1 MRRRTRFVPA
11 RIGLCTLLA
20 CALLPLAPVATL
32 ATLPTPKVIRVNADT
47 GSDIT
52 GDGSLAAPYATIEF
66 GVAHAI
72 SGDTVRV
79 APGAYFPA
87 GTIVIPSGLKLIG
100 AGLGRTVVTGIG
112 GLSGPIFNMVNCS
125 SETLLE
131 GFEIRGGGGA
141 AGGAIQITDGQP
153 VIQRNDFSD
162 NGVSSSGGAIYITL
176 NSGPVCAPF
185 IANNTF
191 SGNEAGQRGGAIYA
205 NNADPYIY
213 RCTFTGNG
221 ASGAYPLGG
230 GGAVYINGGE
240 ARFHRCSFEDND
252 VPNGSGGAIYLT
264 QTTGVVDI
272 WETLFDG
279 NTSGVTGGGV
289 HAYENGYQTNVRNC
303 RFENNVSESYGG
315 GLNLYNAAAIVNGCS
330 FYGNHAADNL
340 SPGAIDIYDEDADQ
354 PTTVDSC
361 IFYSN
366 GIDDI
371 TNPGTDCD
379 VTVTYSLLEHAQAG
393 TGNIT
398 GEDPVFTGGTD
409 WALRLHES
417 SPCIDAGN
425 PASTLTVDWEVL
437 ARPKDGDG
445 DGTARVDM
453 GSYEFGTTVGR
464 LAGSDRYATSCE
476 AVQDRFAESP
486 VAIIATGRDFPD
498 ALCAAGLAGAYK
510 APVLLTNTTSLPDS
524 VRAKL
529 LDLETREAFIVGGTS
544 VVSQAVADALVA
556 LGIDV
561 TRIADADRY
570 ATSRAVADHLAD
582 IGHTEFCYVARG
594 DDFPDA
600 LSLAPIAAHFPGP
613 VLLTRTTALPGPVL
627 GALQDYDY
635 EYALVAGGEAA
646 VSAGVYN
653 AVAAEIPA
661 DQTWRASGA
670 NRYETAA
677 AVAEWAWDTD
687 VSNGEFVG
695 LAIGDNFPDALAGG
709 AACGYERGVLLLTRR
724 DALHP
729 AAATYLTA
737 HGRVREVYAFGGTS
751 VIDDAVLEDCR
762 GVVP

>member
-1 MRRRTRFVPA
+1 MNHRTLAAVA

-20 CALLPLAPVATL
+20 CTLVPLSPGAAAEAKT
-32 ATLPTPKVIRVNADT
+32 IRVDADT
-47 GSDIT
+47 GSDAT
-52 GDGSLAAPYATIEF
+52 GDGTVANPYETIEY

-72 SGDTVRV
+72 AGDTVRV
-79 APGAYFPA
+79 APGVYYPA
-87 GTIVIPSGLKLIG
+87 ATIGIPSGVKLIG
-100 AGLGRTVVTGIG
+100 AGLGRTVVWGVG
-112 GLSGPIFNMVNCS
+112 GVSGPVFNLLNCN

-131 GFEIRGGGGA
+131 GLQIRGGGA
-141 AGGAIQITDGQP
+141 SAGGAVYITDGEP
-153 VIQRNDFSD
+153 VIQRNEFID
-162 NGVSSSGGAIYITL
+162 NGVPTYGGAIYMYL

-185 IANNTF
+185 IANNIF
-191 SGNEAGQRGGAIYA
+191 RGNEAGNQGGAIYA

-213 RCTFTGNG
+213 RCTFIGNG
-221 ASGAYPLGG
+221 ASGAFPLGG
-230 GGAVYINGGE
+230 GGAVYINEGE

-252 VPNGSGGAIYLT
+252 ALNGSGGAIFLT

-279 NTSGVTGGGV
+279 NTSSLMTGGGV
-289 HAYENGYQTNVRNC
+289 YAYQNGYQTNVRNC

-315 GLNLYNAAAIVNGCS
+315 GMMLYNASAIVEGSS

-340 SPGAIDIYDEDADQ
+340 GPGAIEIYDAGTDQ

-361 IFYSN
+361 IFHTN
-366 GIDDI
+366 GADDI
-371 TNPGTDCD
+371 TNPGPSCA
-379 VTVTYSLLEHAQAG
+379 VTVTYSLLDHAQAG
-393 TGNIT
+393 TGNII

-409 WALRLHES
+409 WALRLGAT

-425 PASTLTVDWEVL
+425 PASTLTFDWEVL

-464 LAGSDRYATSCE
+464 LAGTDRYATSCE

-510 APVLLTNTTSLPDS
+510 APVLLTNTNSLPDS
-524 VRAKL
+524 VRTQL
-529 LDLETREAFIVGGTS
+529 LGLETREVYIVGGAD
-544 VVSQAVADALVA
+544 VVSESVADALEGM
-556 LGIDV
+556 GIDV
-561 TRIADADRY
+561 QRIAGSDRY

-600 LSLAPIAAHFPGP
+600 LSLAPLAAHFAGP
-613 VLLTRTTALPGPVL
+613 VLLTRTSALPGSIL

-635 EYALVAGGEAA
+635 EYAVVAGGEAA
-646 VSAGVYN
+646 VSTSVYN
-653 AVAAEIPA
+653 VVAAEIPP
-661 DQTWRASGA
+661 DQITRASGA

-677 AVAEWAWDTD
+677 AVAEWAWDSD

-709 AACGYERGVLLLTRR
+709 AACGYERGVLLLTRG

-729 AAATYLTA
+729 AAAGYLTA
-737 HGRVREVYAFGGTS
+737 HDKLREVYAFGGTD

-762 GVVP
+762 GIVP